1 MALQQANR
9 ALKLNTPLGEDV
21 LLLTAFEGHEELS
34 RLFSYQLEMISD
46 DNAIEATDI
55 VGKNVT
61 FSIEMADDTPR
72 YFNGF
77 VSRFVAGDEDDQ
89 GRRNYR
95 AEVIPWLWFLTRTTD
110 CRIFQNKT
118 VPEIIEQ
125 IFGDLGFSDYEVS
138 QIKGAHPKWDYRVQY
153 RESDFEF
160 VSRLMEQEGIFYFFR
175 HEDGKHTLVLA
186 DHKGAYET
194 AAEDEVDFPHDSSA
208 QAVADHITLWEH
220 AWEFRTGKW
229 AHTDYNFE
237 TPSNSLMTTEQTVID
252 LPDSSK
258 YEFYEYP
265 GEYGTTGDGTPLAKL
280 RMEEEEV
287 GYDVVHASS
296 RCKSFSPGFTFSIGQ
311 HRISSEEGKSYVVT
325 SIRHSATEPMAYET
339 GTGTV
344 AEDYSNTFTCIPDS
358 VAFRPART
366 TPKPVMRGC
375 QTAIVTGPAG
385 EEIYPDKYGRVKT
398 QFHWDREGKKDE
410 NTSCWIRV
418 SQIHAGK
425 GWGAIDIPRIGEEVI
440 VDFLEGDPDRPIIIG
455 RVYHAESMPPFGL
468 PGTMTTSGMK
478 SNTHKGSGYNEFAM
492 DDTAGKEL
500 IRVHGQYDM
509 ETTIE
514 HDQRTTIHNNRTD
527 QIDVDDSETVGSNQK
542 INVGSDQTLDVG
554 ANQKISVGSDRK
566 LSVGSNETVD
576 IGADEKLTV
585 GANRQASVGADDK
598 LSVSGAQKIGVTGAI
613 EISSDTSITLTVGG
627 STVKIEP
634 AAVSIKSTKITI
646 EGTAKVETK
655 AALITAQ
662 ATGIHEIKGATVKL
676 N

>member
-95 AEVIPWLWFLTRTTD
+95 AQVIPWLWFLTRTTD
-110 CRIFQNKT
+110 CRIFQSKS

-208 QAVADHITLWEH
+208 QAVADHITSWEH

-258 YEFYEYP
+258 YEYYDYP
-265 GEYGTTGDGTPLAKL
+265 GIYGTTGDGTPLAKL

-344 AEDYSNTFTCIPDS
+344 AEDYSNTFTCIPNS

>member
-542 INVGSDQTLDVG
+542 INVGSDQALDVG